1 MLWGYLGD
9 VVDHIVGKY
18 SVSDDFRRLLRHYNL
33 SRKDG
38 DVIRDNLFAYDLV
51 IPEDKNKNIIYEIW
65 AIEEFKN
72 LFINY
77 FKKKYPSREMNL
89 DYLNRYKINNKF
101 LKKRKEV
108 INVNTILEDYMG
120 KDKLSNQYLKDL
132 CEYNLLSSYF
142 EITVKLL
149 STPLNVYEN
158 LSNIREYILDYL
170 KEISRKNELDTESPQ
185 TIEEVLNF
193 IIINSNKELIESIY
207 NHDAFN
213 YKDNDLNNIVKFI
226 SYGFNLKNKPN
237 LMMECFYSKYNDL
250 KYSYTI
256 KDYNRKKDEVIV
268 YLSDD
273 EEDKKSKP
281 ICLDYEDFSNY
292 KFGAL
297 SSSWFDAIIIL
308 NELREKIQKDYDN
321 IIKTN
326 FKDKLIE
333 TKYSYYILDDIDEYS
348 LTFLENLFSKEKYD
362 DLISYYNLSE
372 ENGIEIK
379 DACYVYCFEYK
390 NYESELIRDY
400 HIIKMFDLEFREQ
413 YEFLLDED
421 KKDLDKFFDYTNYK
435 KLDELTKD
443 YQIRNYFKYNLKDEE
458 LCEFLYNELAE
469 RNLLDYWD
477 CMDLY
482 ENGASL
488 DSKQKIKEYL
498 DEFEDSYDFSRPQ
511 SIMESN
517 KYLIEN
523 TSREFIDKVYNS
535 DRDYVTGLHFTLG
548 TYIRNEFGLFDRSNS
563 KLLNDIC
570 KSKYHCIAS
579 FGADGDSDVI
589 LKEFYD
595 YVQENY
601 DEIISNTTFKNTID
615 MGKYILN

>member
-1 MLWGYLGD
+1 MLWGYLSD
-9 VVDHIVGKY
+9 IVDYIVGEY

-77 FKKKYPSREMNL
+77 YKKKYPSRKIDL
-89 DYLNRYKINNKF
+89 DYLNSYKIYDEF
-101 LKKRKEV
+101 LKEREEV
-108 INVNTILEDYMG
+108 FKVNAILEDYIG

-132 CEYNLLSSYF
+132 SEYNLLSSYF

-170 KEISRKNELDTESPQ
+170 KEISRKNKLDSESPQ
-185 TIEEVLNF
+185 TIEEVLDF

-207 NHDAFN
+207 NHNEFN
-213 YKDNDLNNIVKFI
+213 YKNNDLNNIVNFI
-226 SYGFNLKNKPN
+226 SYCFNFKNKPN
-237 LMMECFYSKYNDL
+237 LMIECFNSKYNDL
-250 KYSYTI
+250 KYAYTI
-256 KDYNRKKDEVIV
+256 KDYDPKKDEIIV

-273 EEDKKSKP
+273 EEDKKSTP

-308 NELREKIQKDYDN
+308 NELREKIQKEYDN
-321 IIKTN
+321 IIKTD

-333 TKYSYYILDDIDEYS
+333 TKYSYYILDEIDDYS

-362 DLISYYNLSE
+362 DLIKYYCLSE
-372 ENGIEIK
+372 EIGLEIK
-379 DACYVYCFEYK
+379 DACYVYCFEYQ
-390 NYESELIRDY
+390 NYDFELIRECNIIRIFY
-400 HIIKMFDLEFREQ
+400 HEFREH
-413 YEFLLDED
+413 YDFLLDKD
-421 KKDLDKFFDYTNYK
+421 KKSLDKFYDYSNYK
-435 KLDELTKD
+435 ELDELTKD
-443 YQIRNYFKYNLKDEE
+443 YQMRNYLKYNLKDEE
-458 LCEFLYNELAE
+458 LCEFLYNELVE

-477 CMDLY
+477 CMNLY
-482 ENGASL
+482 KNSASL
-488 DSKQKIKEYL
+488 NSKQKIKEYL
-498 DEFEDSYDFSRPQ
+498 DKFEDSYDFSKPQ
-511 SIMESN
+511 SIIESN

-523 TSREFIDKVYNS
+523 TSREFIDNVYNS

-548 TYIRNEFGLFDRSNS
+548 MYIRNEFGLFDRSNS

-595 YVQENY
+595 YVQENH

>member
-1 MLWGYLGD
+1 MLWGYLSD
-9 VVDHIVGKY
+9 VVDYIVGEY

-77 FKKKYPSREMNL
+77 FKKKYPSRKIDL
-89 DYLNRYKINNKF
+89 DYLNSYKINDEF
-101 LKKRKEV
+101 LKEREEIVK
-108 INVNTILEDYMG
+108 VNAILEEYMG

-132 CEYNLLSSYF
+132 SEYNLLSSYF
-142 EITVKLL
+142 EITVKFL
-149 STPLNVYEN
+149 STPLTAYEN
-158 LSNIREYILDYL
+158 VSNIREYVLDYL
-170 KEISRKNELDTESPQ
+170 KEISRKNKLDSESPQ
-185 TIEEVLNF
+185 TIEEVMDF
-193 IIINSNKELIESIY
+193 IITNSNKELIESIN
-207 NHDAFN
+207 NHDEFN
-213 YKDNDLNNIVKFI
+213 YKNNDLNNIVKFI
-226 SYGFNLKNKPN
+226 SYGFNFKNKPN
-237 LMMECFYSKYNDL
+237 LMMECFNSKYNDL
-250 KYSYTI
+250 KYTYTI
-256 KDYNRKKDEVIV
+256 KDYDPKMDEIIV

-297 SSSWFDAIIIL
+297 TSSWFDALIIL

-333 TKYSYYILDDIDEYS
+333 TKYACYILDEIDEYS
-348 LTFLENLFSKEKYD
+348 LTFLENLFSKEKYE
-362 DLISYYNLSE
+362 DLIKYYGLSE
-372 ENGIEIK
+372 EIGLEIK
-379 DACYVYCFEYK
+379 DACYVYCFEYQ
-390 NYESELIRDY
+390 NYDSELIREYNIIRIFY
-400 HIIKMFDLEFREQ
+400 HEFREH
-413 YEFLLDED
+413 YDFLLDED
-421 KKDLDKFFDYTNYK
+421 KKSLDKFYDYSNYK

-443 YQIRNYFKYNLKDEE
+443 YQIRNYFKYNLKDAR
-458 LCEFLYNELAE
+458 LSEFLYNELTG
-469 RNLLDYWD
+469 RDLLDYWD
-477 CMDLY
+477 CLDLY

-488 DSKQKIKEYL
+488 DSEQKIKEYL
-498 DEFEDSYDFSRPQ
+498 DEFEESYDFSKPQ

-517 KYLIEN
+517 KYLVEN

-535 DRDYVTGLHFTLG
+535 KQDYVTGLHFTLG
-548 TYIRNEFGLFDRSNS
+548 MWIRNEFGINDRSNS
-563 KLLNDIC
+563 KLLGDIYE
-570 KSKYHCIAS
+570 SKYHRFS
-579 FGADGDSDVI
+579 LWSDDDSSVI

-601 DEIISNTTFKNTID
+601 DEIIRNTTFKNTID